1 MKILENETSK
11 NLHIVVVEDYLI
23 LNEQLVFHLQEEGYE
38 VQGVDCGAALD
49 KILEKEPVD
58 LLVLDLNLPDEDG
71 HSIAERVR
79 RDFPNIG
86 IIMLSVRNYSVDKV
100 EGYRRG
106 ADIYLTK
113 PACPEELSAAVERL
127 SQRLFPS
134 LPKNVKE
141 DKVEQLKTVKPM
153 WYLKK
158 YEWQL
163 ISPTKKV
170 LELSAREY
178 ELLTILIQAKGETVS
193 KQEIVKQL
201 FGNNMTLSGQGRLD
215 VLLTRLRKKSRTEIG
230 EELPIQTAH
239 AAGYNFGAP
248 AKIVEEMNSI

>member
-1 MKILENETSK
+1 MNIQDETSK
-11 NLHIVVVEDYLI
+11 ILHIVVVEDYLI

-38 VQGVDCGAALD
+38 VRGVDCGAALD
-49 KILEKEPVD
+49 EILAREHVD

-79 RDFPNIG
+79 RDFPHIG
-86 IIMLSVRNYSVDKV
+86 IIMLSVRNHSMDKV

-127 SQRLFPS
+127 AQRLFHP
-134 LPKNVKE
+134 PAKIVQE
-141 DKVEQLKTVKPM
+141 DNDNQLKVVKST

-163 ISPTKKV
+163 ISPTGKI

-178 ELLTILIQAKGETVS
+178 ELLTILIRAKGETVS

-201 FGNNMTLSGQGRLD
+201 FGSMTLSGQGRLD
-215 VLLTRLRKKSRTEIG
+215 VLLTRLRKKSRSEIE

-239 AAGYNFGAP
+239 TTGYNFGAP
-248 AKIVEEMNSI
+248 AKIVEEINAI

>member
-1 MKILENETSK
+1 MNIQDETSK
-11 NLHIVVVEDYLI
+11 ILHIVVVEDYLI

-49 KILEKEPVD
+49 EILAREPVD

-79 RDFPNIG
+79 RDFPHIG
-86 IIMLSVRNYSVDKV
+86 IIMLSVRNHSVDKV

-127 SQRLFPS
+127 AQRLFHP
-134 LPKNVKE
+134 PTKTVQE
-141 DKVEQLKTVKPM
+141 DNDNQLKIIKST

-163 ISPTKKV
+163 ISPTGKI

-178 ELLTILIQAKGETVS
+178 ELLTILIRAKGETVS
-193 KQEIVKQL
+193 KQEIVRQL
-201 FGNNMTLSGQGRLD
+201 FGNMTLSGQGRLD
-215 VLLTRLRKKSRTEIG
+215 VLLTRLRKKSRSEIE

-239 AAGYNFGAP
+239 TAGYNFGAP
-248 AKIVEEMNSI
+248 AKIVEEINAV